1 MSWVDWAIVGVI
13 ALSALMAAAQ
23 GFFVEIFTLA
33 GVVAGYIA
41 AAWGCRQVGGWFVP
55 YVKTAAI
62 ADLAGFLTIL
72 LAVMIV
78 AGMAG
83 RIVRWAMKEVGL
95 RWVDRLLGAAFGLVR
110 GVVLVT
116 VVLLG
121 VTAFDPGT
129 SHLRN
134 SQLAGYF
141 LVAGRGASWVAP
153 TEVRRK
159 FREGLERLRQPQP
172 QPDAKED
179 GKQH

>member
-23 GFFVEIFTLA
+23 GFFVEIFSLA

-78 AGMAG
+78 A
-83 RIVRWAMKEVGL
+83 RN
-95 RWVDRLLGAAFGLVR
+95 R
-110 GVVLVT
+110 G
-116 VVLLG
+116 
-121 VTAFDPGT
+121 PGPEA
-129 SHLRN
+129 SE
-134 SQLAGYF
+134 
-141 LVAGRGASWVAP
+141 RGA
-153 TEVRRK
+153 
-159 FREGLERLRQPQP
+159 Q
-172 QPDAKED
+172 
-179 GKQH
+179 